1 MWAVSANGDGKLY
14 GVAFAPATFPKG
26 GTLNGGDI
34 LVSNFNAASNLQGT
48 GTTVV
53 RIPPGSTSSSL
64 FFRGKSLGLTTALG
78 ITKFG
83 FALVGNM
90 PTTDGTCATVKR
102 GSILVLD
109 RNGNLVSTLRTT
121 YINGPW
127 DLTVDDRA
135 TDTDVFVSNVL
146 DGTVDRLNFAP
157 SPDGSSLILQSHV
170 QIASGYTH
178 RCD

>member
-1 MWAVSANGDGKLY
+1 MTKKVIRNASYFSAGLALAGLALAFDSKHNPIIPNLPATPAIISTVPANGDVNPY

-83 FALVGNM
+83 FAV
-90 PTTDGTCATVKR
+90 V
-102 GSILVLD
+102 
-109 RNGNLVSTLRTT
+109 
-121 YINGPW
+121 
-127 DLTVDDRA
+127 
-135 TDTDVFVSNVL
+135 
-146 DGTVDRLNFAP
+146 
-157 SPDGSSLILQSHV
+157 
-170 QIASGYTH
+170 
-178 RCD
+178 